1 MKLEQK
7 TKSKG
12 ILIRKITTITWLK
25 FMFKQLNAGIVSL
38 GLVSTMTAPVMAQ
51 DAFGTST
58 ETQSVPTNN
67 LLVEDYSNLYSSVP
81 HQVEGELNTLAVKNT
96 LDFSNINLGDRDV
109 VALEDVDALAQ
120 RRTRTSSSKY
130 KYSAGFDIMN
140 FGWVKDRN
148 GVISSILGFN
158 LGLGVG
164 YKKFINPK
172 GPNSFN
178 FGWQVGTVLLVF
190 PIVGGFAEYQ
200 WDEGWYVGASI
211 NFFPVFAFTSSL
223 YYPLPSLAV
232 GYRWK

>member
-1 MKLEQK
+1 
-7 TKSKG
+7 
-12 ILIRKITTITWLK
+12 
-25 FMFKQLNAGIVSL
+25 MFKQLNAGIVSL

-51 DAFGTST
+51 DAFRGTT
-58 ETQSVPTNN
+58 EAQSVPTNN

-81 HQVEGELNTLAVKNT
+81 QVEAELNTLAVKNT
-96 LDFSNINLGDRDV
+96 LDFSNIGLGDNEA
-109 VALEDVDALAQ
+109 VALEDVDLLAQ
-120 RRTRTSSSKY
+120 RRTSSRSKY

-140 FGWVKDRN
+140 FGWVKDSN
-148 GVISSILGFN
+148 GVIDSILGFN

-172 GPNSFN
+172 GAGNFN

-200 WDEGWYVGASI
+200 WDEGWYLGASI
-211 NFFPVFAFTSSL
+211 NIFPIFAFTNSL